1 MKRILAMLLV
11 LLLLTPAL
19 ALAEVDLSG
28 MTYDELVTLKDHIN
42 KAMWESQ
49 EWQEVTVPQG
59 VYSVGADIPE
69 GHWNISAA
77 QGQTVTVRWGTKL
90 NDAGTD
96 VDVDWNGG
104 IYEYETL
111 VSPTYDYYQASDRT
125 AVDFDLKDGQFVVVD
140 YGQAVF
146 TPYTGKPSLG
156 FK

>member
-1 MKRILAMLLV
+1 
-11 LLLLTPAL
+11 
-19 ALAEVDLSG
+19 
-28 MTYDELVTLKDHIN
+28 
-42 KAMWESQ
+42 
-49 EWQEVTVPQG
+49 
-59 VYSVGADIPE
+59 
-69 GHWNISAA
+69 
-77 QGQTVTVRWGTKL
+77 VRWGTKL